1 MIILDTNVLS
11 ALMRSEPDKAV
22 VNWLDDQVTDS
33 IWITS
38 ITLFEAHFGLAL
50 LPEGAR
56 RQLLAARF
64 DDLLATDLENR
75 VLLFDQAAAKKA
87 ADLAAQRK
95 YAGRPVDMRDTF
107 IAGIALARKARIA
120 TRNTRHFDDLP
131 GMVINPWDV
140 RVPPSEK

>member
-11 ALMRSEPDKAV
+11 ALMRSEPDTAV
-22 VNWLDDQVTDS
+22 VSWLDDQVAEA

-38 ITLFEAHFGLAL
+38 ITLFEARFGLAL
-50 LPEGAR
+50 LPEGAH
-56 RQLLAARF
+56 RQQLTARF
-64 DDLLATDLENR
+64 DDLLVSDFENR
-75 VLLFDQAAAKKA
+75 VLLFDQPAARQA

-95 YAGRPVDMRDTF
+95 HAGRPVDMRDTF

-131 GMVINPWDV
+131 GTVINPWEYGN
-140 RVPPSEK
+140 RK

>member
-11 ALMRSEPDKAV
+11 ALMRAEPDAAV
-22 VNWLDDQVTDS
+22 ANWLDGEVAES

-38 ITLFEAHFGLAL
+38 ITLFEARFGLAL

-56 RQLLAARF
+56 RQQLSALFDELLIG
-64 DDLLATDLENR
+64 DLENR
-75 VLLFDQAAAKKA
+75 VLPFDQPAARQA
-87 ADLAAQRK
+87 ANLSAQRK
-95 YAGRPVDMRDTF
+95 NAGRPVDMRDTF

-131 GMVINPWDV
+131 GMVINPWDSSG
-140 RVPPSEK
+140 R

>member
-1 MIILDTNVLS
+1 VIILDTNVLS
-11 ALMRSEPDKAV
+11 ALMRSEPDMAV
-22 VNWLDDQVTDS
+22 VSWLDDQVAES

-50 LPEGAR
+50 LPEGVR
-56 RQLLAARF
+56 RKELTARF
-64 DDLLATDLENR
+64 DDLLLSDFENR

-87 ADLAAQRK
+87 AELAAQRK

-131 GMVINPWDV
+131 GMVINPWDA

>member
-11 ALMRSEPDKAV
+11 ALMRSEPDTAV
-22 VNWLDDQVTDS
+22 MHWLDDQVADS

-38 ITLFEAHFGLAL
+38 ITLFEARFGLAL
-50 LPEGAR
+50 LPDGAR
-56 RQLLAARF
+56 RQQLTARF
-64 DDLLATDLENR
+64 DDLLISDFENR
-75 VLLFDQAAAKKA
+75 VLLFDQPAARQA

-95 YAGRPVDMRDTF
+95 HAGRPIDMRDTF

-131 GMVINPWDV
+131 GTVINPWNAH
-140 RVPPSEK
+140 S

>member
-1 MIILDTNVLS
+1 VIILDTNVLS
-11 ALMRSEPDKAV
+11 ALMRSEPDTAV
-22 VNWLDDQVTDS
+22 VSWLDDQVPES

-38 ITLFEAHFGLAL
+38 ITLFEARFGLAL

-56 RQLLAARF
+56 RQQLTARF
-64 DDLLATDLENR
+64 DDLLVSDFENR
-75 VLLFDQAAAKKA
+75 VLLFDQSAARQA

-131 GMVINPWDV
+131 KIVINPWDV
-140 RVPPSEK
+140 RN